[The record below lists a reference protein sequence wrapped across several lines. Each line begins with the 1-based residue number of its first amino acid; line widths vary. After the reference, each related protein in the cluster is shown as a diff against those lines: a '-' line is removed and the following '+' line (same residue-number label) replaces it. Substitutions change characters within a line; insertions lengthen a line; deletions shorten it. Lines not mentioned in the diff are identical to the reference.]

1 MSSSLYDGARHAR
14 ARDPRDPSRRLRV
27 GLVHAAFEGVQI
39 FLGGVGTA
47 IRGQIAAFP
56 AVQKALANHDVELV
70 PHVIEIAYLPAHPH
84 YDEKSSAHYRERI
97 RAAGGT
103 FSVIPSGTTG
113 LAADAVWGDPGLG
126 EMRNWQIASAALA
139 GRLIDLASR
148 YDVLVAYCH
157 EPVFAFAPVHTSLQA
172 DAADVDITAVYVS
185 HATAFVHELPLPN
198 PERLMAESLP
208 VHWAKINPKV
218 RLGSI
223 SQYMSHHLI
232 NEYGA
237 NPDTFVPTGNGVDTT
252 DPWYRQRS
260 PDEMSRLLTEYGVPV
275 DRDLLVTFGRG
286 VPYKR
291 HDMLI
296 RAAAGMSHRAHPVI
310 MSDTELPDVRE
321 LAARSRVDATFVTSF
336 DRELMASL
344 VQWPR
349 TRVCS
354 LSAENEPW
362 GLIPMEARLLARDGG
377 ALLVAADSGGFSE
390 QVRDG
395 IDGFLHTPGSPSEL
409 AQVIDRVLG
418 LAEDERTRI
427 RSAASRRV
435 LTEEA
440 WPIKMME
447 SLRATVPGIDA
458 VADAALRDLAEE
470 SGRTAARG

>member
-1 MSSSLYDGARHAR
+1 M
-14 ARDPRDPSRRLRV
+14 
-27 GLVHAAFEGVQI
+27 
-39 FLGGVGTA
+39 
-47 IRGQIAAFP
+47 
-56 AVQKALANHDVELV
+56 ELV
-70 PHVIEIAYLPAHPH
+70 PHFIEIAYLPSHPN
-84 YDEKSSAHYRERI
+84 YDEKSCTDYQERI
-97 RAAGGT
+97 KATGGT
-103 FSVIPSGTTG
+103 FSVVPSGTTG

-157 EPVFAFAPVHTSLQA
+157 EPVFSFAPIHVALQA
-172 DAADVDITAVYVS
+172 EAAGVDITTVYVS
-185 HATAFVHELPLPN
+185 HATAFVHEMPLPN

-208 VHWAKINPKV
+208 VHWAKISPTV

-223 SQYMSHHLI
+223 SHYMSHHLI

-237 NPDTFVPTGNGVDTT
+237 NPDTFVPTGNGVDTA
-252 DPWYRQRS
+252 DHWYRQRS
-260 PDEMSRLLTEYGVPV
+260 PDEMRELLTRYGVPV
-275 DRDLLVTFGRG
+275 DQDLLVTFGRG

-296 RAAAGMSHRAHPVI
+296 RATAETRGSAHPVI
-310 MSDTELPDVRE
+310 MSDTELPDVRK
-321 LAARSRVDATFVTSF
+321 LAARARVDATFITSF

-344 VQWPR
+344 VQWPK

-377 ALLVAADSGGFSE
+377 ALLAAADSGGFSE
-390 QVRDG
+390 QVADG
-395 IDGFLHTPGSPSEL
+395 IDGFLHTPNSPSQL
-409 AQVIDRVLG
+409 AQVIDKILG
-418 LAEDERTRI
+418 LTENERTRI
-427 RSAASRRV
+427 RRAGAKRV
-435 LTEEA
+435 LIEEA

-458 VADAALRDLAEE
+458 VADAASRELAEGA
-470 SGRTAARG
+470 SRGLRKDEQSPE